1 MSASLKRRKPK
12 LLGAIMADPYRKL
25 AAITLAVGLWY
36 FLDMQAK
43 ESHPITATLETSAKQ
58 TGISHRI
65 RVHLDD
71 ALVIGRFELAQV
83 KLTLSGPKAEIDRV
97 KTINAIVFDVR
108 FDVTDWETRTEIEFT
123 ARDLQRPTSLSS
135 NIEIKLEPA
144 RVRLALEHKT
154 ETSIAVTLDDV
165 KITADEEI
173 ENDLILNS
181 AKFEPAMARITGT
194 APEIAVFEQH
204 YVRNPDQ
211 KRFTAHFTSGRG
223 DRQAPAPLKLAATQ
237 FNLRIEPI
245 RMVVDVRRAVMTFE
259 AAIPLFV
266 DHTLLP
272 SDLKYRPNEDKQYWA
287 VSISVSGKLRT
298 RLTGRKEAE
307 LDTWAK
313 RHLRLHMLLE
323 PPSAEPQPVMVVET
337 TLHLVGPLCRTIDQD
352 NYVIAQQPSITLSQQ
367 Q

>member
-1 MSASLKRRKPK
+1 M
-12 LLGAIMADPYRKL
+12 
-25 AAITLAVGLWY
+25 
-36 FLDMQAK
+36 
-43 ESHPITATLETSAKQ
+43 
-58 TGISHRI
+58 
-65 RVHLDD
+65 
-71 ALVIGRFELAQV
+71 
-83 KLTLSGPKAEIDRV
+83 
-97 KTINAIVFDVR
+97 
-108 FDVTDWETRTEIEFT
+108 TDWETRTEIEFT